1 MLLGG
6 DPMRRTFPVSGAV
19 VAVCLLAVP
28 AGAQSDTQRKV
39 IELAQ
44 KEAVKQ
50 LKAKLPQKIDEA
62 TTLIDVASSGVILAY
77 SYSIDTTTR
86 KTIPN
91 FIELVRKSATATVCK
106 TERQGEGDE
115 GRRRLPLHLRRC
127 ANETAG
133 PVRREIDRLR
143 LKPRR
148 TGYVRPVT

>member
-1 MLLGG
+1 
-6 DPMRRTFPVSGAV
+6 MRRTFLVSGAV

-77 SYSIDTTTR
+77 TFSIDTTTR
-86 KTIPN
+86 KPMPN
-91 FIELVRKSATATVCK
+91 FIELVQKNATATVCK
-106 TERQGEGDE
+106 TDGMVKAMKVGAVYRYIYVDAQAK
-115 GRRRLPLHLRRC
+115 PLGQFDVKSTDC
-127 ANETAG
+127 A
-133 PVRREIDRLR
+133 
-143 LKPRR
+143 
-148 TGYVRPVT
+148 